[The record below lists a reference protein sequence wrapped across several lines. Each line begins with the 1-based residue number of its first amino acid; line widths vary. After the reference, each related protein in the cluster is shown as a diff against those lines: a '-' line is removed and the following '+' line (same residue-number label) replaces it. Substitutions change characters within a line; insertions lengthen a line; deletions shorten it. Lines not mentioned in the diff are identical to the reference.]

1 MSETAVKALSRR
13 NFLTTATLAGGTAMA
28 APAIATA
35 QGQTTTWRV
44 QTAWGSGPG
53 LDAFMTWA
61 GGIAERSDGEL
72 AFETFKSGDIAKRFE
87 IYDAIKGGQ
96 MEAAHTFTIDAG
108 NIVPGGVF
116 LSSYPLAMRAPHEW
130 DTFYYALG
138 GLDIARDLYAREG
151 LFFVGPIHH
160 GPNIIHAKKRIRY
173 LDDFRGLTMRTPG
186 GMVSALFEAF
196 GAKTVTLAGNEIM
209 PAFEAGQIDAA
220 DFVGPA
226 INYDYG
232 FSKATNYISMGPPG
246 FMSVYQ
252 PVDLMDLTVS
262 QAAWDAL
269 SPKMKAFL
277 EAEVAHF
284 SDLHHAAVQKADQA
298 AWVKYEQDGTKVSR
312 LTDADIEAM
321 TRVMGQIWIDFAT
334 KSPEATRIFQ
344 IQLDYM
350 TSGSLGYVD
359 RTLYDFFSQQL

>member
-1 MSETAVKALSRR
+1 MLNRKALSRR
-13 NFLTTATLAGGTAMA
+13 SFLTTSAAGAGATLA

-53 LDAFMTWA
+53 LDAFNSWA
-61 GGIAERSDGEL
+61 NGIVERSGGEL
-72 AFETFKSGDIAKRFE
+72 AFEASKSGDIAKRFE

-108 NIVPGGVF
+108 NIVPGGTF

-138 GLDIARDLYAREG
+138 GLEIARQLYATQG
-151 LFFVGPIHH
+151 LYFVGPVHH
-160 GPNIIHAKKRIRY
+160 GPNIIHATKRIRY

-196 GAKTVTLAGNEIM
+196 GAKTITLAGNEIM
-209 PAFEAGQIDAA
+209 PAFEAGTIDAA

-232 FSKATNYISMGPPG
+232 FSKATKFISMGPPG

-262 QAAWDAL
+262 LDAWNAL
-269 SPKMKAFL
+269 SPQMKSFL
-277 EAEVAHF
+277 ETEVAHF
-284 SDLHHAAVQKADQA
+284 SDLHHAAVQKADQE
-298 AWVKYEQDGTKVSR
+298 AWAKYEADGTRVSR